1 MYRADLYETA
11 DVLFARLHT
20 DDEAVLLV
28 IERELLGADIPSTD
42 HDAPDRTVRRIRVQD
57 PCGVHFTD
65 LYAADRATTA
75 PFVTPGSEHIDPWD
89 MRSAMRTAIELYDT
103 YGDPEDILSSSQV
116 ETLNRLRPDLV
127 ED

>member
-11 DVLFARLHT
+11 DTPFACLYT

-28 IERELLGADIPSTD
+28 IERELLGAGIPATD
-42 HDAPDRTVRRIRVQD
+42 HDAPDRSVRRIRVQD
-57 PCGVHFTD
+57 PHGVHVTD

-75 PFVTPGSEHIDPWD
+75 TLVTPGSEHIDQWD
-89 MRSAMRTAIELYDT
+89 TRSAMRTAIELYDA
-103 YGDPEDILSSSQV
+103 YGDPDDILSSSQV
-116 ETLNRLRPDLV
+116 EALGRLRPDIV